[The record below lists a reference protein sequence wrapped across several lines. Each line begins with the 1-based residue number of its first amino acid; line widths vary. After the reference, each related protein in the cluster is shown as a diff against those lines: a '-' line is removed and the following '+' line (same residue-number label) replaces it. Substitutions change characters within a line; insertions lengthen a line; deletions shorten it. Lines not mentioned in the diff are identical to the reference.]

1 MSNREYLTIAKFSE
15 KAGVSKQAIY
25 KQVNNQNSQL
35 APFVLR
41 DGKKLLISI
50 SALSAL
56 YGVETE
62 ELTETTPKETPTTQN
77 STNDNPVKV
86 EIPTEEKQPSQ
97 PKNQVSTQ
105 DFQPIS
111 TDYIDFLKAQIAE
124 LKAEKREIESR
135 LNNTIQEKDNIIK
148 DQSAQLAKLA
158 QQVADIANKAITT
171 TSQQQ
176 LLTAVEKAE
185 KQEPIADEIIEE
197 KVVSP
202 KKKKR
207 FIDIF
212 FR

>member
-77 STNDNPVKV
+77 STNDNPAKV